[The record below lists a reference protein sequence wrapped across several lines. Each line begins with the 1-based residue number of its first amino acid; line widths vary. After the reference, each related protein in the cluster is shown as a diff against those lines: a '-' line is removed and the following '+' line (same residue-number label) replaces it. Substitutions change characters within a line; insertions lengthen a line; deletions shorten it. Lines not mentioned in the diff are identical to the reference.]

1 MKKKTSEMTIAELR
15 ARAAEI
21 RTEVN
26 AEGADLD
33 ALEAEADE
41 ISQRIAQYETEQRRL
56 GIAAKVADG
65 AGAPQD
71 NPTAH
76 TDAQT
81 RAQQFKETRQGRISV
96 AETRSVLISGGK
108 LATPTEVSGINDVVG
123 PHVSSI
129 VDLVKVVNCDGMGSN
144 KVAYIKTD
152 VDAAAEQTEGAAA
165 TVKEPTFGTVTISPS
180 SVAVLAYISR
190 QVQKQSPLL
199 YEAKVREQ
207 ALLALRKKASA
218 LIVGK
223 LKESTLVV
231 TKDATVDS
239 GKKGV
244 INDKTLRNLVL
255 AFGGDEGVEGGAV
268 LFLNKADLVAFGD
281 VRGTN
286 EKKAVYE
293 IEPDTDNPNT
303 GIIKDGPTHERCA
316 VMHRRSA
323 LRPPAAF
330 LLGATM
336 YWTEEITLMQDEP
349 EKKQGVLVHSYTPVR
364 KVYGERK
371 SVGWREFFAAE
382 AAGTT
387 LSAVFVLHADE
398 YNGERVLLWK
408 GSLYSVQRAYETGST
423 VELTVSDLPQTKGGP
438 P

>member
-1 MKKKTSEMTIAELR
+1 M
-15 ARAAEI
+15 
-21 RTEVN
+21 
-26 AEGADLD
+26 
-33 ALEAEADE
+33 EAEADE

-303 GIIKDGPTHERCA
+303 GIIKDGGLSVRYCLNSNLTACA
-316 VMHRRSA
+316 GTAQTSDAQRTMFYGV
-323 LRPPAAF
+323 PAAMELDLF
-330 LLGATM
+330 SDYEIAVSADFAFDKLMDTIRGDVELGA
-336 YWTEEITLMQDEP
+336 DVVA
-349 EKKQGVLVHSYTPVR
+349 QG
-364 KVYGERK
+364 G
-371 SVGWREFFAAE
+371 
-382 AAGTT
+382 
-387 LSAVFVLHADE
+387 FVA
-398 YNGERVLLWK
+398 
-408 GSLYSVQRAYETGST
+408 
-423 VELTVSDLPQTKGGP
+423 LTIPAQG
-438 P
+438 

>member
-1 MKKKTSEMTIAELR
+1 MRKKTSEMTIAELR

-26 AEGADLD
+26 TEGADLNALD
-33 ALEAEADE
+33 AEAEE

-56 GIAAKVADG
+56 GIAAKVAGG
-65 AGAPQD
+65 AGMPLD
-71 NPTAH
+71 NPTVN

-96 AETRSVLISGGK
+96 ADTRSVLISGGK

-152 VDAAAEQTEGAAA
+152 VDAA

-223 LKESTLVV
+223 LKASTLVV

-303 GIIKDGPTHERCA
+303 GT
-316 VMHRRSA
+316 
-323 LRPPAAF
+323 
-330 LLGATM
+330 
-336 YWTEEITLMQDEP
+336 
-349 EKKQGVLVHSYTPVR
+349 
-364 KVYGERK
+364 
-371 SVGWREFFAAE
+371 
-382 AAGTT
+382 
-387 LSAVFVLHADE
+387 
-398 YNGERVLLWK
+398 
-408 GSLYSVQRAYETGST
+408 
-423 VELTVSDLPQTKGGP
+423 
-438 P
+438 